1 MAGYF
6 KPRRGKKTTAENM
19 NLVLQDGEFFCE
31 VPETGVGT
39 GPGKIKMGDGETPYA
54 ELPYLINQVSI
65 MLTQAEY
72 DALPDSKYTDD
83 VTYYIV
89 DDYLDTG
96 VAENVTFDKAGTN
109 LVAANVQDAI
119 VEVNKKVD
127 DLKSFS
133 STSVDITLHNYI
145 TTKLFSSSCYIN
157 GKICCFNIRL
167 FNALDE
173 EVGTPGRRLY
183 ASGLP
188 KPAGNVAYFVGM
200 DYDNNII
207 IDFLPFTLTSDG
219 QLISS
224 EIVAF
229 EHEIICTAC
238 YIIAG

>member
-6 KPRRGKKTTAENM
+6 KPKRGKKATAESK
-19 NLVLQDGEFFCE
+19 NLLLQEGEFFCE
-31 VPETGVGT
+31 VPTSGVGK
-39 GPGKIKMGDGETPYA
+39 GPGKIKMGDGTTRYKD
-54 ELPYLINQVSI
+54 LPYFINQESI

-83 VTYYIV
+83 VTYYIM
-89 DDYLDTG
+89 DQYLDTG
-96 VAENVTFDKAGTN
+96 IAQNVTFDKTGTG
-109 LVAANVQDAI
+109 LVSANVQDAI
-119 VEVNKKVD
+119 EEVNKKVN
-127 DLKSFS
+127 DLKSFA

-145 TTKLFSSSCYIN
+145 TAKAFSSSCYIN

-188 KPAGNVAYFVGM
+188 KPAGDVAYFVGM
-200 DYDNNII
+200 DYDNYVV

-238 YIIAG
+238 YIIA